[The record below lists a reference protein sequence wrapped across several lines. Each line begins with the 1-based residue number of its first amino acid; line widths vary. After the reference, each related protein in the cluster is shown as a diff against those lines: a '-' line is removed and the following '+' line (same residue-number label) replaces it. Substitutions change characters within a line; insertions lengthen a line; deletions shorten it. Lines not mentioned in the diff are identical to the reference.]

1 MLNKCHKTTWYWN
14 QKRQRKE
21 CLHSS
26 GGTIACTAYI
36 VLYFHV
42 LSLHQGR
49 RHLQYT
55 STACSDLIHRFE
67 WTGFMVESGNMTASQ
82 FSKQRCFLICFWSL
96 MWAAGSSPWHKL
108 TAVEIA
114 NKPQSVPPFWC
125 CMFTIHKIIFFSVDW
140 RMADTCSFRLH
151 VGDGKGLS
159 YTSTTPGGQLMLLTH
174 PQWELLRLIIWM
186 KLSEREF
193 HRNMK
198 GTLSGGG
205 HTASPTK
212 QKGDMEWGATAR
224 PLHV

>member
-1 MLNKCHKTTWYWN
+1 
-14 QKRQRKE
+14 
-21 CLHSS
+21 
-26 GGTIACTAYI
+26 
-36 VLYFHV
+36 
-42 LSLHQGR
+42 
-49 RHLQYT
+49 
-55 STACSDLIHRFE
+55 
-67 WTGFMVESGNMTASQ
+67 
-82 FSKQRCFLICFWSL
+82 
-96 MWAAGSSPWHKL
+96 
-108 TAVEIA
+108 
-114 NKPQSVPPFWC
+114 
-125 CMFTIHKIIFFSVDW
+125 
-140 RMADTCSFRLH
+140 MADTCSFRLH

-224 PLHV
+224 PLLNMKGTLRGVGGHSVSPTISRG